1 MDKNFLSAAI
11 ILAVFIILSVL
22 VSHVT
27 NGSNYTVKSR
37 LDKTDYSV
45 FLQINNSHYN
55 LYINRFMIGMTLYGR
70 GIFWIFAILF
80 LFMFGGWQGKK
91 VAIIMSICM
100 TILIPLGIMTKDIT
114 QRQRPFIPEED
125 FILPSDKEYAF
136 PSGHALIVSSGVAV
150 SLALFRYTTKQ
161 LIFSIVLTVEATLV
175 CISRVYVGGHYPLDV
190 IGGILLGVGVS
201 FIVIGFQNKLEV
213 RIMMPIKKKILKR

>member
-1 MDKNFLSAAI
+1 MNKYFHSAAI
-11 ILAVFIILSVL
+11 ILAVFIILAFL
-22 VSHVT
+22 VSHIT
-27 NGSNYTVKSR
+27 NGSSEAVKSR

-55 LYINRFMIGMTLYGR
+55 SYINQFMIGMTLYGR
-70 GIFWIFAILF
+70 DIFWIFAILF
-80 LFMFGGWQGKK
+80 LIMFGGWQGKK
-91 VAIIMSICM
+91 VAIIMAISM
-100 TILIPLGIMTKDIT
+100 TILIPLGVIAKDII

-125 FILPSDKEYAF
+125 FILPTDKEYAF

-161 LIFSIVLTVEATLV
+161 LIFSIVLTIEAALV

-213 RIMMPIKKKILKR
+213 RIMIPIKKKILRK

>member
-1 MDKNFLSAAI
+1 MEKYFLSAAI
-11 ILAVFIILSVL
+11 ILAGFIILSVL

-55 LYINRFMIGMTLYGR
+55 SYINQFMIGMTLYGR
-70 GIFWIFAILF
+70 DIFWIFAILF
-80 LFMFGGWQGKK
+80 LIMFGGWQGKK
-91 VAIIMSICM
+91 VAIIMAISM
-100 TILIPLGIMTKDIT
+100 TILIPLGVIAKDII

-125 FILPSDKEYAF
+125 FILTTDKEYAF

-161 LIFSIVLTVEATLV
+161 LIFSIVLTIEAALV

-213 RIMMPIKKKILKR
+213 RIMIPIKKKILRK